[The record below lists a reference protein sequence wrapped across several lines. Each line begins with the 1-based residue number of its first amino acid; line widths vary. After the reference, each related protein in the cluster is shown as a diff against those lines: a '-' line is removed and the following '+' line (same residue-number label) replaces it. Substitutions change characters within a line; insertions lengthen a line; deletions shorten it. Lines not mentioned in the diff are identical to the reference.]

1 MSEMDSMVSMYVLEN
16 SQLLEQLEELLLGG
30 EKNEGLSKEQIDETF
45 RVMHT
50 IKGSSAMMEYNDVAT
65 LAHAVED
72 LFSKIRETN
81 PPESEWERIFDIVL
95 ESIDFFKEEI
105 EKIQDGNAPDGD
117 PQKLCSELAELRKR
131 LEGEEGIGEPA
142 TPAQDDDAKQAQG
155 LNDIARSL
163 LGNLKALPGDK
174 KFWAKILFEKGCQM
188 ETIRADSIKMSIKD
202 LYSSILTWPEDLET
216 EHDAEIAENG
226 FWMAFST
233 PEEYEEIIKQKV
245 EETMLVESVLF
256 GEEDEAAAP
265 AATADLKQQE
275 AEKEPAD
282 ERGEDTAQKE
292 PAPQKEPSGDNK
304 GKKKQGKDDKTV
316 KQSFIS
322 VNVNKIDKLMNL
334 VGEIV
339 TTESMVTKNSD
350 LADLHLENF
359 EKQARQLRKLTDE
372 LQDIVMSIRMVPVA
386 ATFHK
391 MQRIVRDIG
400 KKTNKE
406 AELVI
411 IGEDTEV
418 DKNIIDNLSDP
429 LMHLIR
435 NAMDH
440 GIETPEERSA
450 AGKDPRGKITLE
462 ANSTSGDI
470 IVRVMDDGIGMDR
483 AKIIQKAYE
492 KGLTSKPENE
502 ITDKEA
508 YGFTLLPGFSTN
520 DAVTEYSGRGV
531 GMDVVHKNLE
541 KIGGSI
547 TVDSEHGKGTTITM
561 HIPLTL
567 AIMDGMKVTVGKS
580 TYIIPTLAIRESL
593 EPRLHEI
600 VTEPNGNEMI
610 IIRGVCYPIVRL
622 HKVFHVQGSEDNLKR
637 GIMVL
642 VDSEVGEA
650 CLFADKLLG
659 EQQAVVKPMPLYV
672 SKTIGRIKGIS
683 GCTIM
688 GDGEIALI
696 LDINNLLA

>member
-1 MSEMDSMVSMYVLEN
+1 MSEMDSMVSMYILEN

-30 EKNEGLSKEQIDETF
+30 EKNEGLSREQIDETF

-50 IKGSSAMMEYNDVAT
+50 IKGSSAMMEYNETAT

-81 PPESEWERIFDIVL
+81 PPESEWEHIFDIVL
-95 ESIDFFKEEI
+95 EAIDFFKGEI
-105 EKIQDGNAPDGD
+105 EKIQEGNIPDGD
-117 PQKLCSELAELRKR
+117 PKELCAELKELRGR
-131 LEGEEGIGEPA
+131 LQGEAETYQQAGTLLQG
-142 TPAQDDDAKQAQG
+142 AQPG
-155 LNDIARSL
+155 NENDIARIL
-163 LGNLKALPGDK
+163 LGKLKPQPGDK
-174 KFWAKILFEKGCQM
+174 KFWAKVFFEKGCQM
-188 ETIRADSIKMSIKD
+188 ETIRADSILVSVKD
-202 LYSSILTWPEDLET
+202 LYSSIATWPEDLEK
-216 EHDAEIAENG
+216 EHDADIAENG
-226 FWMAFST
+226 FWIAFST
-233 PEEYEEIIKQKV
+233 PEEYEDMIKQKV
-245 EETMLVESVLF
+245 EETMLVESVIF
-256 GEEDEAAAP
+256 GEDDEAGAAARMNGTP
-265 AATADLKQQE
+265 QPGKEITAVT
-275 AEKEPAD
+275 PAD
-282 ERGEDTAQKE
+282 IAQKE
-292 PAPQKEPSGDNK
+292 TAAEQKSNDQ
-304 GKKKQGKDDKTV
+304 GKKSGKDEKV
-316 KQSFIS
+316 LKQSFIN

-440 GIETPEERSA
+440 GIETPEERIA
-450 AGKDPRGKITLE
+450 AGKDPKGRITLE

-470 IVRVMDDGIGMDR
+470 IVRVMDDGVGMDR
-483 AKIIQKAYE
+483 EKIIRKAYE

-531 GMDVVHKNLE
+531 GMDVVHRNLE
-541 KIGGSI
+541 NIGGNI
-547 TVDSEHGKGTTITM
+547 VVDSEPGKGTTITM

-567 AIMDGMKVTVGKS
+567 AIMDGMKVTVADS

-600 VTEPNGNEMI
+600 ITEPNGNEMI

-622 HKVFHVQGSEDNLKR
+622 HRMFNVQGGEEALKK

-642 VDSEVGEA
+642 VDSEAGEA

-672 SKTIGRIKGIS
+672 TKTIGRIKGIS

-688 GDGEIALI
+688 GDGGIALI

>member
-16 SQLLEQLEELLLGG
+16 GQLLEQLEELLLGG

-50 IKGSSAMMEYNDVAT
+50 IKGSSAMMEYNETAT

-72 LFSKIRETN
+72 MFSKIRETN
-81 PPESEWERIFDIVL
+81 PPESEWVHIFDIVL
-95 ESIDFFKEEI
+95 ESIDFFKGEI

-117 PQKLCSELAELRKR
+117 SKELCSILNELRER
-131 LEGEEGIGEPA
+131 LEGKTEEESQEKEILSADEAGGGDEI
-142 TPAQDDDAKQAQG
+142 AKM
-155 LNDIARSL
+155 L
-163 LGNLKALPGDK
+163 LGKLKPQPGDK
-174 KFWAKILFEKGCQM
+174 KFWAKITFEQGCQM
-188 ETIRADSIKMSIKD
+188 ETIRADSVKISVKD
-202 LYSSILTWPEDLET
+202 LFSSIATWPEDLEK
-216 EHDAEIAENG
+216 EHDTDITKNG

-233 PEEYEEIIKQKV
+233 PEDYEDMIKQKV
-245 EETMLVESVLF
+245 EETMLVESVVF
-256 GEEDEAAAP
+256 GEEEDNGTPAGQDEAEQTSVAET
-265 AATADLKQQE
+265 TAVE
-275 AEKEPAD
+275 V
-282 ERGEDTAQKE
+282 QKE
-292 PAPQKEPSGDNK
+292 EQS
-304 GKKKQGKDDKTV
+304 DKTSAAVNVHDTKKSVKEDKVV
-316 KQSFIS
+316 KQSFIN

-350 LADLHLENF
+350 LLDLHLENF

-440 GIETPEERSA
+440 GIETPEQRAA
-450 AGKDPRGKITLE
+450 AGKNPKGTITLE

-492 KGLTSKPENE
+492 KGLVTKPESE

-531 GMDVVHKNLE
+531 GMDVVHRNLDN
-541 KIGGSI
+541 IGGSI
-547 TVDSEHGKGTTITM
+547 AVDSEPGKGTTITM

-567 AIMDGMKVTVGKS
+567 AIMDGMKVTVAGS

-600 VTEPNGNEMI
+600 ITEPNGNEMI

-622 HKVFHVQGSEDNLKR
+622 HKVFNVQGGEETLNK

-650 CLFADKLLG
+650 CIFTDKLLG

-672 SKTIGRIKGIS
+672 KKTIGRIKGIS

>member
-1 MSEMDSMVSMYVLEN
+1 MGEMDSMVSMYVLEN
-16 SQLLEQLEELLLGG
+16 GQLLEQLEELLLGG

-50 IKGSSAMMEYNDVAT
+50 IKGSSAMMEYNETAT

-95 ESIDFFKEEI
+95 ESIDFFKGEI
-105 EKIQDGNAPDGD
+105 EKIQEGNTPDGD
-117 PQKLCSELAELRKR
+117 PKELCSILKELRER
-131 LEGEEGIGEPA
+131 LEGKTEEESQEEEILSADEAGGGDEI
-142 TPAQDDDAKQAQG
+142 AKM
-155 LNDIARSL
+155 L
-163 LGNLKALPGDK
+163 LGKLKPQPGDK
-174 KFWAKILFEKGCQM
+174 KFWAKITFEQGCQM
-188 ETIRADSIKMSIKD
+188 ETIRADSIKISVKD
-202 LYSSILTWPEDLET
+202 LFSSIATWPEDLEK
-216 EHDAEIAENG
+216 EHDADITENG

-233 PEEYEEIIKQKV
+233 PEDYEDMIKQKV
-245 EETMLVESVLF
+245 EETMLVESVVF
-256 GEEDEAAAP
+256 GEEEDNGTPAGQDEAEQPPVAETTAVEVQKEEQSDKTP
-265 AATADLKQQE
+265 AAVNGQDAKKP
-275 AEKEPAD
+275 AKE
-282 ERGEDTAQKE
+282 
-292 PAPQKEPSGDNK
+292 
-304 GKKKQGKDDKTV
+304 DKVV
-316 KQSFIS
+316 KQSFIN

-350 LADLHLENF
+350 LLDLHLENF

-411 IGEDTEV
+411 LGEDTEV

-440 GIETPEERSA
+440 GIETPEQRIA
-450 AGKDPRGKITLE
+450 AGKNPKGTITLE

-492 KGLTSKPENE
+492 KGLTTKPENE

-531 GMDVVHKNLE
+531 GMDVVHRNLDN
-541 KIGGSI
+541 IGGSI
-547 TVDSEHGKGTTITM
+547 AVDSEHGKGTTITM

-567 AIMDGMKVTVGKS
+567 AIMDGMKVTVAGS

-600 VTEPNGNEMI
+600 ITEPNGNEMI

-622 HKVFHVQGSEDNLKR
+622 HKVFNVQGGEETLNK

-642 VDSEVGEA
+642 VDSEAGEA
-650 CLFADKLLG
+650 CIFTDKLLG

-672 SKTIGRIKGIS
+672 KKTIGRIKGIS